1 MKKIIMFCLLAVL
14 GFGISN
20 ASAQKKNAASL
31 KTTVFVTDIDC
42 DHCVKKINNSI
53 PFEKGVKEVKVD
65 VPTKTVTVTYDAAK
79 TSDATLLKAF
89 KKIKVAAEVAPAKK

>member
-31 KTTVFVTDIDC
+31 KTTVFVTDC
-42 DHCVKKINNSI
+42 EHCAKKINNSI

>member
-31 KTTVFVTDIDC
+31 KTTVFVI
-42 DHCVKKINNSI
+42 
-53 PFEKGVKEVKVD
+53 EKGVKEVKVD

>member
-1 MKKIIMFCLLAVL
+1 MKKIVLMCLALAMGAGVATAAKPAA
-14 GFGISN
+14 G
-20 ASAQKKNAASL
+20 KKIV
-31 KTTVFVTDIDC
+31 TTVFVTDIDC
-42 DHCVKKINNSI
+42 EHCAKKINNSI

>member
-42 DHCVKKINNSI
+42 EHCAKKINNSI

-65 VPTKTVTVTYDAAK
+65 VPTKTVTVTYDAPK
-79 TSDATLLKAF
+79 RATRLCSKRSRRSRSRP
-89 KKIKVAAEVAPAKK
+89 K

>member
-20 ASAQKKNAASL
+20 ASAQKKNASL

-42 DHCVKKINNSI
+42 EHCAKKINNSI

>member
-1 MKKIIMFCLLAVL
+1 MKKILLICLATLL
-14 GFGISN
+14 GAGISM
-20 ASAQKKNAASL
+20 AAKPAAGKKTA
-31 KTTVFVTDIDC
+31 KTVFVTDIDC
-42 DHCVKKINNSI
+42 EHCAKKINNSI